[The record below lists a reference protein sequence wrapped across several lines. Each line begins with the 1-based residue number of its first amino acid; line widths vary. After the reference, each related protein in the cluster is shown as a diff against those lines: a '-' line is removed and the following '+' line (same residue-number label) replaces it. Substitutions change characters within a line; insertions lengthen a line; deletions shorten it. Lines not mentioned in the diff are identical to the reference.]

1 MLCCTDATRK
11 KFKYIDKKGNLKEDI
26 EARIFVDRV
35 SKPIKDVGKKIYEN
49 IMEDLSVQREKVRE
63 EDYGKKE
70 RLTTQ
75 SFQVMDRYKDII
87 NIDDSKY
94 NNNFTNELAILN
106 KTNEIL

>member
-1 MLCCTDATRK
+1 MV
-11 KFKYIDKKGNLKEDI
+11 EDI

-49 IMEDLSVQREKVRE
+49 IMEDLTVQREQIKE
-63 EDYGKKE
+63 QEYGKKD

-75 SFQVMDRYKDII
+75 SFHVMDRYKDII

-94 NNNFTNELAILN
+94 NNDFTNELAILN
-106 KTNEIL
+106 K